1 MTSPDCIIPGI
12 KDIRQSRKDVGKGRE
27 HGKRVK
33 GGKQAVEMEEQLEG
47 SCKMGVGDSAR
58 NVPKGIT
65 DR

>member
-1 MTSPDCIIPGI
+1 M
-12 KDIRQSRKDVGKGRE
+12 GKGRE

-58 NVPKGIT
+58 NVPKKGIT